1 MTRCCQGL
9 PPYAPFG
16 RRPAMPSKPRR
27 QKPAF
32 DFSKFDVWAL
42 RDLLRFS
49 GGAWEEWVGWIGEL
63 VTLQWVGGVTQSVA
77 RALGAERCAQQC
89 PNGKGAS

>member
-1 MTRCCQGL
+1 
-9 PPYAPFG
+9 
-16 RRPAMPSKPRR
+16 MPSKPRR

-49 GGAWEEWVGWIGEL
+49 GWIGDL
-63 VTLQWVGGVTQSVA
+63 VTLQWVGGVTKTVA
-77 RALGAERCAQQC
+77 RVLGAERCAQQC
-89 PNGKGAS
+89 PNGKVAS